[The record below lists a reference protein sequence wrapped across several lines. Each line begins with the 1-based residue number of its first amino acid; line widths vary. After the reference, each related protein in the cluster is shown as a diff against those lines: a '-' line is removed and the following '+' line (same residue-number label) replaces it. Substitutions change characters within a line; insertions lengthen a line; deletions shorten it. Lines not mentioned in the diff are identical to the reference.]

1 MLFEP
6 VNLDAIEEYEQCLR
20 EKNSFVRVDILKG
33 ESHHLTLGRMRE
45 ISKTFEIRGISR
57 YIQRALPRG
66 EGDIRLEEDKDVLES
81 DILIYASPP
90 GKKLVH
96 MNLLSGG
103 EKAMTAIALLFAV
116 LRAKPSPFYILDEV
130 EAALDDVNIQRF
142 GEFLKTFSED
152 SQFIL
157 ITHRKGTIEY
167 AKALYGVSME

>member
-1 MLFEP
+1 
-6 VNLDAIEEYEQCLR
+6 
-20 EKNSFVRVDILKG
+20 
-33 ESHHLTLGRMRE
+33 MRGDFK
-45 ISKTFEIRGISR
+45 KTFEEIRGYFQDIFR
-57 YIQRALPRG
+57 ELFRGG

-157 ITHRKGTIEY
+157 ITHRKGTMEY
-167 AKALYGVSME
+167 AKALYGVSMEEKGISSLVSINLEEGENYGRAV